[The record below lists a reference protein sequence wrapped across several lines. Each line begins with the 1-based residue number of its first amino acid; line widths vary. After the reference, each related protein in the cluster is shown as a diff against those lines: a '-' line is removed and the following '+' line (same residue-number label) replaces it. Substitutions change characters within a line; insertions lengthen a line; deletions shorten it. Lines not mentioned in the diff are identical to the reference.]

1 MKLFKNIK
9 KDLPASIV
17 VLFVAIPLC
26 LGIALASGAPLLS
39 GIIAGVVGG
48 IIVGSLSGSNVG
60 VSGPAA
66 GLAVIVLN
74 SITTLGSFEIFL
86 LAVVIAGF
94 IQIAL
99 GLLKAGV
106 IGYYFPSSVIKG
118 MLAGIG
124 IVITL
129 KQIPHA
135 FGYDVNFEGELSF
148 VQPDGHNTISEL
160 FYMVNYI
167 SPNAFIVA
175 LIALLVILVWDNVLA
190 KKHSFFKLLQG
201 SIVAVVIGVLY
212 QTVAARY
219 WPDMALASTHL
230 VNVPV
235 SNSANE
241 FFSMF
246 TTPDFSQVLNPQVYI
261 VAITIAIVA
270 SLETLL
276 SVEATDKLDPHKR
289 VTPTNRELIAQGT
302 GNIISGLI
310 GGLPI
315 TQVIVRSSANVQS
328 GGQTKMSA
336 IIHGIL
342 LLVLVLAIPDII
354 NLIPL
359 SVLAVILIL
368 VGYKL
373 AKPSLFRHMYQQG
386 KDQFGPFIITIAGMI
401 FIDLLTG
408 IGLGLI
414 VGVIIILRRNYKNS
428 HFLHMEDK
436 INEDDDHKI
445 TITLSE
451 EVTFLNK
458 AAILTELNNIPPDS
472 KVTID
477 MSRSIRI
484 DYDVLEI
491 IDNFTKTA
499 PERNIVVALI
509 ARGDREVVDY

>member
-1 MKLFKNIK
+1 MYLFKNIK
-9 KDLPASIV
+9 KDLPASVV

-26 LGIALASGAPLLS
+26 LGIALASGAPLIS
-39 GIIAGVVGG
+39 GIIAGVIGG
-48 IIVGSLSGSNVG
+48 IIVGSLSGSSLG

-74 SITTLGSFEIFL
+74 SITSLGNFETFI
-86 LAVVIAGF
+86 LAVVIAGV
-94 IQIAL
+94 IQIIL

-135 FGYDVNFEGELSF
+135 FGYDSDFEGGLSF
-148 VQPDGHNTISEL
+148 NQPDGHNTISEL
-160 FYMVNYI
+160 FYMFKAI
-167 SPNAFIVA
+167 APNALIVA
-175 LIALLVILVWDNVLA
+175 VLALIIILVWDNILS
-190 KKHSFFKLLQG
+190 KKHKFFKLLQAP
-201 SIVAVVIGVLY
+201 IVAVVFGVLY
-212 QTVAARY
+212 QVITSNY
-219 WPDMALASTHL
+219 WPNIALASNHL
-230 VNVPV
+230 VSVPV
-235 SNSANE
+235 SNSLSE
-241 FFSMF
+241 FFGLF
-246 TTPDFSQVLNPQVYI
+246 ATPDFSQIFNSDVYV
-261 VAITIAIVA
+261 VAITIAVVA

-328 GGQTKMSA
+328 GGQSKLSA
-336 IIHGIL
+336 ILHGIML
-342 LLVLVLAIPDII
+342 FVLVVSIPDIL

-359 SVLAVILIL
+359 SVLAIVLIM
-368 VGYKL
+368 VGFKL
-373 AKPSLFRHMYQQG
+373 AKPSLFRHMYKAG
-386 KDQFGPFIITIAGMI
+386 KDQFLPFIVTILGLV
-401 FIDLLTG
+401 FTDLLTG
-408 IGLGLI
+408 IGLGMV
-414 VGVIIILRRNYKNS
+414 VGVLIILRRNYKNS
-428 HFLHMEDK
+428 HFLHLEDK
-436 INEDDDHKI
+436 LSEDDHHKI
-445 TITLSE
+445 RLTLSE

-458 AAILTELNNIPPDS
+458 AAILSELNNIPADS

-477 MSRSIRI
+477 MSNSYKI

-491 IDNFTKTA
+491 IDNFTQTA
-499 PERNIVVALI
+499 VDKNINVALI
-509 ARGDREVVDY
+509 GRGEKEIVDY